1 MIPKELKGIPGLM
14 TGPELAVLTRMA
26 RSAGSAVELGC
37 FHGRSLAAMGLE
49 HPGMRL
55 WGVDAWGDMSHRGY
69 QGATLEACRANLER
83 LGVRAELLQG
93 KTEEVAPEFGE
104 TVELVHVD
112 AGHSYEECTRDLAD
126 WTPKVGPGG
135 ALCVH
140 DYGEPHNPALSR
152 PEVRE
157 AVDDWR
163 NSDWAEVERDGVMI
177 AFRRLIADRG
187 ALYVAYGERAR
198 EQCLESIDSLHAV
211 APALPVAVVSDAPL
225 EGADHM
231 IIHPEADRGA
241 RAQKTRMYSLS
252 PFRETLFL
260 DADTRVLVDPEP
272 GFGLLRYADVVLSQ
286 DPVRVFSQQTWP
298 HLDRREV
305 AATRQE
311 TNGGELLYW
320 NSGVILFRRSERA
333 RALFQAWHAEWT
345 RWGKHDQMALMRAV
359 YRNPVRMV
367 AVREPWNTHK
377 RKEAKFVF
385 HDHRAA
391 RREGAPQ

>member
-1 MIPKELKGIPGLM
+1 MIPQELKGIPGLM
-14 TGPELAVLTRMA
+14 TPGELGVLMRMA

-37 FHGRSLAAMGLE
+37 YDGRSLAAMGLA

-55 WGVDAWGDMSHRGY
+55 WGVDWWGDMSHRGY
-69 QGATLEACRANLER
+69 QGASLEACRANLER
-83 LGVRAELLQG
+83 LGMRAELLQG
-93 KTEEVAPEFGE
+93 LTVDVAPDFHE
-104 TVELVHVD
+104 TVDLVHVD
-112 AGHSYEECTRDLAD
+112 AGHSYEECARDLAD
-126 WTPKVGPGG
+126 WTPKVAPGG

-140 DYGEPHNPALSR
+140 DYGTARKEVLDR
-152 PEVRE
+152 PEVKE

-163 NSDWAEVERDGVMI
+163 SDGWAEVERDGVMI
-177 AFRRLIADRG
+177 AFRHLIAERG

-198 EQCLESIDSLHAV
+198 EQCLASIATLREV
-211 APALPVAVVSDAPL
+211 APGLPVAVVSDTPL
-225 EGADHM
+225 EGADHQ
-231 IIHPEADRGA
+231 ITHVECDRGA
-241 RAQKTRMYSLS
+241 RTQKTRMYALS

-260 DADTRVLVDPEP
+260 DADTRVLVDPAP
-272 GFGLLRYADVVLSQ
+272 GFGLLEYADVVLSQ
-286 DPVRVFSQQTWP
+286 DPVRMFNEQTWP

-311 TNGGELLYW
+311 TGGGELLYW
-320 NSGVILFRRSERA
+320 NSGVILFKRSERA

-345 RWGKHDQMALMRAV
+345 RWAQHDQMALLRAL
-359 YRNPVRMV
+359 YQNPVRMV